1 MFLLAATLQVGW
13 IGGDFV
19 YRKVAAKNIAS
30 LLILGYDATTSSNAQ
45 TFHLYEKRYQDKNTA
60 MQS

>member
-1 MFLLAATLQVGW
+1 MFLLAATLVGW
-13 IGGDFV
+13 IAGDFV

-30 LLILGYDATTSSNAQ
+30 LLILGYDATASSNAQ